1 MSNGTKFSFPEIA
14 ILVLRIS
21 VGIVFIYHGSQKL
34 FGVFGGHGMEGF
46 IQYLTQLK
54 VPTPEINGWLAALT
68 EFFGGLAL
76 AIGFYPRWA
85 ALPLIGVMLVAIILV
100 TGANGF
106 NAGNK
111 GFEYNFILIAALLAV
126 FLQGSGKWVIKFKLK
141 DKE

>member
-1 MSNGTKFSFPEIA
+1 MSNGPKFSFPEAA

-21 VGIVFIYHGSQKL
+21 VGIVFIYHGAQKL
-34 FGVFGGHGMEGF
+34 FGVFGGHGMAGF
-46 IQYLTQLK
+46 TQYLTQLK
-54 VPTPEINGWLAALT
+54 VPTPEINAWLAALI
-68 EFFGGLAL
+68 EFIGGLAL
-76 AIGFYPRWA
+76 VIGFYPRWA

-126 FLQGSGKWVIKFKLK
+126 FLQGSSKWVIKFKFK